1 VQESQEK
8 VIQLKDDDPTAL
20 EHVIRHLYGFDI
32 PQNTQSEW
40 RFWLNLHVTADKYLV
55 PKLSEVAGLNFRSIA
70 RKTKSI
76 DDIIDILETIR
87 IEMGHD
93 IELVEL
99 AARLRKEHIGKL
111 LSNDRYRAQLDS
123 GGMDALWQQLDEL
136 NSQMLARTEM
146 SYQLCPHHRLSVF
159 RPPVAVP
166 EDACYWSDEDHCTCC
181 SIYHDGVGAGA
192 GRNVYKDYAHDSDE
206 DTMMEVRKAWIEQ

>member
-1 VQESQEK
+1 
-8 VIQLKDDDPTAL
+8 
-20 EHVIRHLYGFDI
+20 
-32 PQNTQSEW
+32 
-40 RFWLNLHVTADKYLV
+40 
-55 PKLSEVAGLNFRSIA
+55 
-70 RKTKSI
+70 
-76 DDIIDILETIR
+76 
-87 IEMGHD
+87 MGHD

-111 LSNDRYRAQLDS
+111 LSNDRYRAQLGS

-146 SYQLCPHHRLSVF
+146 SYQLCSHHRLSVF
-159 RPPVAVP
+159 QPPVAVSDS
-166 EDACYWSDEDHCTCC
+166 ENACYWINCTCC

-206 DTMMEVRKAWIEQ
+206 DTSMDVRKAWIEQ